1 MGQIFKTQFRPGW
14 GDVDEDRVLHSAV
27 MWRYFK
33 ETEARFYR
41 SLGAPRGDLLR
52 NLDIWMPRVETA
64 CRFVEPIRYDQLL
77 DMEMAVGDMS
87 DKTIT
92 YIYRVRPPDSD
103 TCLALGCLRI
113 LIVSGSG
120 FRPIAVPQRLRDL
133 LAPYVEPPDGAEAHE
148 AQSWASPSRQSSG

>member
-1 MGQIFKTQFRPGW
+1 VGQIFKTQFRPGW

>member
-52 NLDIWMPRVETA
+52 DLDIWMPRVETA
-64 CRFVEPIRYDQLL
+64 CRFVQPIRYDQLL

-92 YIYRVRPPDSD
+92 YTYRVRLGGSD
-103 TCLALGCLRI
+103 TCLAEGCLRI
-113 LIVSGSG
+113 LMVSGSE
-120 FRPIAVPQRLRDL
+120 FRAIPVPQRLRDL
-133 LAPYVEPPDGAEAHE
+133 LTPYFEHPQGEEAHE
-148 AQSWASPSRQSSG
+148 AES